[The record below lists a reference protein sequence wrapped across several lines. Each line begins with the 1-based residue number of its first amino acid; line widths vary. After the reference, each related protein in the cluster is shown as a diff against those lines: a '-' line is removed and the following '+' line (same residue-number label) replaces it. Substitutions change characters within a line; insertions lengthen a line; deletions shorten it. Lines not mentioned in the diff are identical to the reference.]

1 MTKKWISAESGIFL
15 LTRRRYPRWLL
26 PAVLVVV
33 IVLAAD
39 VYRQQTNQP
48 PAVFAQ
54 SCETPTISLYS
65 GGAEYVNYS
74 IKYTSDISEPESY
87 EYQLKLTSETGWSD
101 IWTPLPITSYG
112 ASFVARSDWLA
123 SNSVRGLLPLTQY
136 SLRARAKCG
145 ASYSIPTNAEQ
156 TTTGKTKTYTMTL
169 ENANG
174 VSVTSLTEGE
184 SGTLKLT
191 LDPSEVVYTIPIT
204 ISISLHIGH
213 LSTTERGEV
222 LIATGTGSDSSNVIS
237 SVVLGA
243 GSRVATWTLTA
254 VADAVTHDASPDDD
268 EAEVERVFLF
278 PRMTPVTQG
287 AIRLSGTGLDGYVGI
302 RDGLA
307 VDPPPPPPTRNR
319 PATGTVNIF
328 RNREVLTSV
337 LVSVNDE
344 YGEPPGGWV
353 FTYQWH
359 RGTPPDLTPLPG
371 EESSEYRLT
380 TADIGL
386 SLTLEVYFE
395 DLLGNVETLSG
406 SRGPITWGP
415 DIEWSTGPERGP
427 YAHETLVAN
436 TDLMFYVYLP
446 ADRFFVYQWIYV
458 DANGNL
464 EDEILGATSRTY
476 ELSSVDVGK
485 YIQVG
490 VAYESTEVPPV
501 GEDPESKTRL
511 ANKQT
516 PEVQEA
522 IYLSSPEDLTANVA
536 SGVLTVSWTFVPG
549 IGVREP
555 TDFQYRYSPFDPADY
570 TARRSSEGW
579 QTVPGGSN
587 ARSFVLRENLIN
599 AAVYTIQVRSVDEL
613 FLADAASDT
622 DLSTT
627 VTTTAT
633 YRHRTDPC

>member
-15 LTRRRYPRWLL
+15 LTRRRYARWLL
-26 PAVLVVV
+26 PAVLAVVV
-33 IVLAAD
+33 VLAAD

-101 IWTPLPITSYG
+101 IWTPLPITSYR

-145 ASYSIPTNAEQ
+145 ASYSVPTTSKQ
-156 TTTGKTKTYTMTL
+156 TTTAKTKTYTMTL
-169 ENANG
+169 EDANG
-174 VSVTSLTEGE
+174 MSITSLTEGE

-204 ISISLHIGH
+204 ISISLNVGG
-213 LSTTERGEV
+213 LSTTEKGEV
-222 LIATGTGSDSSNVIS
+222 LIGTGTGSGSSQIAS
-237 SVVLGA
+237 RKLGA

-254 VADAVTHDASPDDD
+254 VADAVTHDDSPDDD

-278 PRMTPVTQG
+278 PRMTPANQG

-302 RDGLA
+302 RDGPA
-307 VDPPPPPPTRNR
+307 VDPPPPPPTLNR

-328 RNREVLTSV
+328 RNREVLTSD
-337 LVSVNDE
+337 LVSVNDDG
-344 YGEPPGGWV
+344 GEPPGGWV

-371 EESSEYRLT
+371 EESPEYRLST
-380 TADIGL
+380 DDIGL

-395 DLLGNVETLSG
+395 DLNGNLETLSG

-415 DIEWSTGPERGP
+415 DIEWPTGPERGP

-446 ADRFFVYQWIYV
+446 DDPSFAFQWIYV
-458 DANGNL
+458 DAKGYV
-464 EDEILGATSRTY
+464 EGEILGATLGRY

-485 YIQVG
+485 YIQVA
-490 VAYESTEVPPV
+490 VAYVSTEEPPV
-501 GEDPESKTRL
+501 GEEPRSITRI
-511 ANKQT
+511 ANRQT

-549 IGVREP
+549 IGIREP
-555 TDFQYRYSPFDPADY
+555 TDFQYRYSPFDPVDY

-579 QTVPGGSN
+579 QTVRGGDN

-599 AAVYTIQVRSVDEL
+599 AAVYTIQVRSIDEL
-613 FLADAASDT
+613 FLADADSDT

-627 VTTTAT
+627 VTTTVR
-633 YRHRTDPC
+633 YRHKTDPC

>member
-1 MTKKWISAESGIFL
+1 MIRKWIPTESGIFL
-15 LTRRRYPRWLL
+15 LTRMRYARWLL
-26 PAVLVVV
+26 SAVLAVAV
-33 IVLAAD
+33 VLAAD
-39 VYRQQTNQP
+39 VYWQQTNQP

-65 GGAEYVNYS
+65 GGAEYVNYA

-112 ASFVARSDWLA
+112 ASFIARTDWIA
-123 SNSVRGLLPLTQY
+123 FNSIRELLPLTQY

-145 ASYSIPTNAEQ
+145 ALYSAPTSAEQ
-156 TTTGKTKTYTMTL
+156 TTTAKTKIYTMTL

-174 VSVTSLTEGE
+174 VSITSLTEGQ

-204 ISISLHIGH
+204 IHISLNVGD
-213 LSTTERGEV
+213 LSTTEIGEV
-222 LIATGTGSDSSNVIS
+222 LIGTGTGSDSSNVVS
-237 SVVLGA
+237 SVKLGA

-254 VADAVTHDASPDDD
+254 VADAVTHDDSPDDD

-278 PRMTPVTQG
+278 PRMTPANQG
-287 AIRLSGTGLDGYVGI
+287 AIRLSSTGLDGFVDI
-302 RDGLA
+302 RDGPA
-307 VDPPPPPPTRNR
+307 IDPPPSTPTPNR
-319 PATGTVNIF
+319 PATGTVNIS
-328 RNREVLTSV
+328 RNRDV
-337 LVSVNDE
+337 LVSTLVSVSDS
-344 YGEPPGGWV
+344 GSAPPGGFV

-359 RGTPPDLTPLPG
+359 RGTLPDLTPIPG

-380 TADIGL
+380 TDDIGL
-386 SLTLEVYFE
+386 WFTLEVNFE
-395 DLLGNVETLSG
+395 DFSGNLESLFG
-406 SRGPITWGP
+406 SRGPITWRP
-415 DIEWSTGPERGP
+415 DIEWPTGPERGP

-436 TDLMFYVYLP
+436 TDLMFYEDLP
-446 ADRFFVYQWIYV
+446 ADRAFAYQWIYV
-458 DANGNL
+458 DADGNL
-464 EDEILGATSRTY
+464 EDEILDATSRTY

-490 VAYESTEVPPV
+490 VAYVSTEVPPV

-511 ANKQT
+511 ARRQT

-536 SGVLTVSWTFVPG
+536 SAVLTVSWTFVPG
-549 IGVREP
+549 IGIREP

-570 TARRSSEGW
+570 TAQRSSEGW
-579 QTVPGGSN
+579 QTVRGGVN